1 MADDR
6 VAPAH
11 LMDAEIERRISEERG
26 VMRAAF
32 EREWAERVAF
42 VGPGAAAPVAARP
55 PERERS
61 TAKLCRPDMYDG
73 KKDNLPDFLYK
84 MELYLDA
91 NGIPEETKEAVKL
104 ATNYLTSHAFT
115 WWRLREIDV
124 KKPQS
129 EVVEILTWAAFKEAI
144 TAQFRLLDQ
153 GRRARTMIRSLRQ
166 VGSVR
171 AYTQQFQALLLE
183 TPETA
188 EVDRIHDYCTG
199 AQEGHPSPS
208 GGATANHCRPS
219 NSDRGHH
226 GHPRLRP
233 APTSC
238 CGRLRGTHPDGA
250 GAIYYDE
257 QETMAAGPTRQ
268 GARGSGATLCGRR
281 PAWGE
286 HFSPGG
292 HGRGRAGRGR

>member
-199 AQEGHPSPS
+199 LKKDIRAQVEVQRPTTVAQAIQIADTMDIPDYDQHQPAVAGAYEG
-208 GGATANHCRPS
+208 
-219 NSDRGHH
+219 
-226 GHPRLRP
+226 
-233 APTSC
+233 PTQME
-238 CGRLRGTHPDGA
+238 L